1 MFLSLLMFLG
11 GLALL
16 VFGAEGLVKGA
27 CRIALSWG
35 ISRIVIGLT
44 VVALGTSA
52 PEIGISASSS
62 LAGKGD
68 VAVGNVIG
76 SNIANVFLILGL
88 SALASGMRAH
98 RQVLRFDLPV
108 LLGVTLLASI
118 LMLDGA
124 LGAID
129 AVVLVLALGVYLFIM
144 IRNARKGSADVE
156 EIDESLS
163 LPKSW
168 VYLIGGLALLVI
180 GSQFF
185 VQGAVEIAKAL
196 DVEELIIGLTIVA
209 IGTSTPELAT
219 SVVAARRGQGDIAI
233 GNVIG
238 SNILNLMVA
247 LPVVGFLSPGA
258 ALIKPEV
265 IAHDLPA
272 MGAAALAV
280 WSMLGRGWRISRLEG
295 GFLVGLYALYIT
307 DLIIRS
313 PGPAQFMVWLW
324 YVGAPVV
331 LVVVW
336 LIRRNE
342 PGETPEPM
350 DQTPKQQE

>member
-1 MFLSLLMFLG
+1 MFLG

-44 VVALGTSA
+44 VVAFGTSA
-52 PEIGISASSS
+52 PEMGISVTSALS
-62 LAGKGD
+62 GQGD
-68 VAVGNVIG
+68 VAIGNIVG

-88 SALASGMRAH
+88 SALASAMAAH
-98 RQVLRFDLPV
+98 RQVLKFDIPV
-108 LLGVTLLASI
+108 LLGITLLSSLLMIDGQFGVLDAIVI
-118 LMLDGA
+118 LVA
-124 LGAID
+124 LGA
-129 AVVLVLALGVYLFIM
+129 YFFIM
-144 IRNARKGSADVE
+144 LRNARKGQIEPD

-163 LPKSW
+163 LPRSW
-168 VYLIGGLALLVI
+168 VYLIGGLALLVA
-180 GSQFF
+180 GSQLF
-185 VQGAVEIAKAL
+185 VRGAVEIAQAL
-196 DVEELIIGLTIVA
+196 GVSELIIGLTIVA
-209 IGTSTPELAT
+209 LGTSTPELAT

-233 GNVIG
+233 GNVVG
-238 SNILNLMVA
+238 SNILNLMVG
-247 LPVVGFLSPGA
+247 LPIIGFLSPAA

-295 GFLVGLYALYIT
+295 GVLVGLYALYIT

-313 PGPAQFMVWLW
+313 QGPAQFMVWLW
-324 YVGAPVV
+324 YVGAPVL
-331 LVVVW
+331 LVAAW

-342 PGETPEPM
+342 PGEESAPQ
-350 DQTPKQQE
+350 DQPPKE